1 MSPLAGKAGIM
12 DDDVKSRTR
21 AKNEDRALQRLGEQ
35 LVGLSSGQLERID
48 IPNEIREAIG
58 VARLTTAHGAR
69 NRQIKY
75 IGGLLRQIE
84 LTTVRDALEDIRR
97 GDYGKAMAFKQIET
111 WREALIVG
119 DSARIDEILTCCPD
133 AERQRLT
140 QLARN
145 AKKEF
150 EAQKGVTASRLLFR
164 YLKEVSNL

>member
-1 MSPLAGKAGIM
+1 M
-12 DDDVKSRTR
+12 DNEVKSRTQ

-35 LVGLSSGQLERID
+35 LVGLSSAHIERID

-58 VARLTTAHGAR
+58 LARQTTAHAAR

-75 IGGLLRQIE
+75 IGGLLRGIE
-84 LTTVRDALEDIRR
+84 LTSVRNALEDIRQ
-97 GDYGKAMAFKQIET
+97 GDYGKALAFKQIEK
-111 WREALIVG
+111 WRDALKAG
-119 DSARIDEILTCCPD
+119 DSALIDDILACCPD

-164 YLKEVSNL
+164 YLKEVSPL

>member
-1 MSPLAGKAGIM
+1 M

-21 AKNEDRALQRLGEQ
+21 AKNEDRALQGLGEQ

-58 VARLTTAHGAR
+58 LARQTTAHGAR

-75 IGGLLRQIE
+75 IGGLLREIE
-84 LTTVRDALEDIRR
+84 VSAVRDALENIRR
-97 GDYGKAMAFKQIET
+97 GDYGKALAFKQIEK
-111 WREALIVG
+111 WRDALKEGDPALI
-119 DSARIDEILTCCPD
+119 DDIMACCPD

-164 YLKEVSNL
+164 YLKEVSKL